1 MRFFISMF
9 VSILMLTVLVGCGE
23 DEDNWVGKWQLH
35 SIDDQTV
42 EQVLNESIQTEVEVK
57 KNEWEFHDNDTW
69 DSEFE
74 AESQVENVAVQQT
87 SDLKLALKGSY
98 TLSGS
103 DYTLIISNVTQQQQL
118 LFSKSRNT
126 GTWVRSGST
135 LTLNNDDDKVFT
147 FKIDD

>member
-1 MRFFISMF
+1 MRFVSMF
-9 VSILMLTVLVGCGE
+9 VSILMLIVLIGCGD

-35 SIDDQTV
+35 SIDDKTV
-42 EQVLNESIQTEVEVK
+42 EQVLNESTQTEVEIK

-74 AESQVENVAVQQT
+74 AETKLESAAVQQT
-87 SDLKLALKGSY
+87 RSIKLTLKGSY

-103 DYTLIISNVTQQQQL
+103 NYTLIISNVTQPQQV
-118 LFSKSRNT
+118 LFSQSRNT
-126 GTWVRSGST
+126 GTWERSGST
-135 LTLNNDDDKVFT
+135 LTLNNDEGRVTT

>member
-1 MRFFISMF
+1 MRFFIS
-9 VSILMLTVLVGCGE
+9 ILMLIVLIGCGE
-23 DEDNWVGKWQLH
+23 DEDNWVGKWRLH
-35 SIDDQTV
+35 SIDDKTV
-42 EQVLNESIQTEVEVK
+42 EQVLNESTQTEVEIK

-74 AESQVENVAVQQT
+74 AETQVENVAVQQT
-87 SDLKLALKGSY
+87 SDLKLALRGSY

-103 DYTLIISNVTQQQQL
+103 NYTLIISNVTQQQQL

-135 LTLNNDDDKVFT
+135 LTLNNDDERVFT